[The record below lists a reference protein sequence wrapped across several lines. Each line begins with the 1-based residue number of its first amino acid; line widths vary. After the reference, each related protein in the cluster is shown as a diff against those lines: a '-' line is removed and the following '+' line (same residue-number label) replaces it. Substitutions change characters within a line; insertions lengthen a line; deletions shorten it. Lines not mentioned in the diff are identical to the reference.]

1 MKVLRKILR
10 PRSPKKRV
18 NIKGRG
24 LSSTRFTGASPE
36 NKQWRQI
43 MATDEE
49 ILFEQETK
57 DIESIRKKFEGQMYL
72 DPTYDPA
79 FKALFD
85 SEEALK
91 DFLDGVLGLEG
102 DGKIKTL
109 RFNFDNALVFRV
121 PHEKKVVFDIFAT
134 TGNNRFFNIE
144 MQRLENNFFIDRTIL
159 YKAFHIIKGRKDME
173 LSKEFKAL
181 SEKEKKYRRYELPE
195 CISVWICNFDLPH
208 ADGEVRD
215 EWGIYST
222 HALKT
227 MAEQK
232 KAAVPVSEKNKYIFL
247 SVPNFKKSIEE
258 VNSSIDKWLYLLNH
272 AKDGKKLPNFGSDI
286 IQDAIERIK
295 VENASDEL
303 LAAQEANMTTKEDYE
318 SWAIGLVINASEKA
332 KAEGFAKGHD
342 EGLVEGRKEGRKEGR
357 DERSIQIALDMIAD
371 NEPIN
376 KIVKYSQLS
385 KEKVLELRNKQ
396 AKPTAR

>member
-1 MKVLRKILR
+1 
-10 PRSPKKRV
+10 
-18 NIKGRG
+18 
-24 LSSTRFTGASPE
+24 
-36 NKQWRQI
+36 

-134 TGNNRFFNIE
+134 TGDNRFFNIE

-181 SEKEKKYRRYELPE
+181 SEKDKKYRRYELPE

-227 MAEQK
+227 MAEQN
-232 KAAVPVSEKNKYIFL
+232 KAAVPISEKNKYIFL

-258 VNSSIDKWLYLLNH
+258 VYSSIDKWLYLLNH

-332 KAEGFAKGHD
+332 MAKGRAEGFAKGHD
-342 EGLVEGRKEGRKEGR
+342 EGLTKGLAEGRKEGHAEGLVEGR
-357 DERSIQIALDMIAD
+357 AEGVADERSAVALDMLAD
-371 NEPIN
+371 NEPIE
-376 KIVKYSQLS
+376 KIVKYSHLPES
-385 KEKVLELRNKQ
+385 KVLELQKLNR
-396 AKPTAR
+396 AR

>member
-1 MKVLRKILR
+1 MDGEHFSIR
-10 PRSPKKRV
+10 
-18 NIKGRG
+18 
-24 LSSTRFTGASPE
+24 
-36 NKQWRQI
+36 NKFGDKA
-43 MATDEE
+43 MAIDEE
-49 ILFEQETK
+49 ILFESETETN

-102 DGKIKTL
+102 EGKIKTL
-109 RFNFDNALVFRV
+109 RFNFDKALVFRV

-181 SEKEKKYRRYELPE
+181 SEKDKKYRRYELPE

-208 ADGEVRD
+208 ANGEVRD

-227 MAEQK
+227 MAEQN
-232 KAAVPVSEKNKYIFL
+232 KAAVPISEKNKYIFL

-258 VNSSIDKWLYLLNH
+258 IDSSIDKWLYLLNH
-272 AKDGKKLPNFGSDI
+272 AKDGKKLPSFGNEI

-342 EGLVEGRKEGRKEGR
+342 EGLVEGRAEGRAEGRKEGR
-357 DERSIQIALDMIAD
+357 AEGREQERVENKNDTEVVLREMGISEKQIAEMQT
-371 NEPIN
+371 
-376 KIVKYSQLS
+376 K
-385 KEKVLELRNKQ
+385 LEALRQKRLAQ
-396 AKPTAR
+396 K

>member
-1 MKVLRKILR
+1 
-10 PRSPKKRV
+10 
-18 NIKGRG
+18 
-24 LSSTRFTGASPE
+24 
-36 NKQWRQI
+36 
-43 MATDEE
+43 MAIDEE
-49 ILFEQETK
+49 ILFESETETK

-102 DGKIKTL
+102 EGKIKTL
-109 RFNFDNALVFRV
+109 RFNFDKALVFRV

-181 SEKEKKYRRYELPE
+181 SEKDKKYRRYELPE

-208 ADGEVRD
+208 ANGEVRD

-227 MAEQK
+227 MAEQN
-232 KAAVPVSEKNKYIFL
+232 KAAVPISEKNKYIGTKVQYMSPRSYRQEVLPLRLSAQYIFL

-258 VNSSIDKWLYLLNH
+258 IDSSIDKWLYLLNH
-272 AKDGKKLPNFGSDI
+272 AKDGKKLPSFGSEI

-332 KAEGFAKGHD
+332 MAKGRAEGFVKGHD
-342 EGLVEGRKEGRKEGR
+342 EGLIEGRAEGRKEGREEGR
-357 DERSIQIALDMIAD
+357 EQEHLENQADTKAVLQELGVSEEKIAEMQT
-371 NEPIN
+371 
-376 KIVKYSQLS
+376 K
-385 KEKVLELRNKQ
+385 LEALRQKRLAQ
-396 AKPTAR
+396 K

>member
-1 MKVLRKILR
+1 
-10 PRSPKKRV
+10 
-18 NIKGRG
+18 
-24 LSSTRFTGASPE
+24 
-36 NKQWRQI
+36 

-49 ILFEQETK
+49 IIFGLETEKK
-57 DIESIRKKFEGQMYL
+57 DIKCIRKKFEGQMYL

-102 DGKIKTL
+102 ERKIKTL
-109 RFNFDNALVFRV
+109 RFNFDKALVFRV

-134 TGNNRFFNIE
+134 TGDNRFFNIE
-144 MQRLENNFFIDRTIL
+144 MQRLENNFFVDRTIL

-215 EWGIYST
+215 EWGIYSS
-222 HALKT
+222 HALKM

-232 KAAVPVSEKNKYIFL
+232 KVAIPISDKNKYIFL
-247 SVPNFKKSIEE
+247 SVPNFKKSIDD
-258 VNSSIDKWLYLLNH
+258 VDSSVDKWLYLLNH
-272 AKDGKKLPNFGSDI
+272 AKDGKELPNFGSEI

-303 LAAQEANMTTKEDYE
+303 LVAQEANMTTKEDYE

-332 KAEGFAKGHD
+332 KTEGFAKGHA
-342 EGLVEGRKEGRKEGR
+342 EGRAEGRAEGHE
-357 DERSIQIALDMIAD
+357 ERSVQVALDMLAE
-371 NEPIN
+371 NEPIE
-376 KIVKYSQLS
+376 KIVKYSHLPES
-385 KEKVLELRNKQ
+385 KVLELRKS
-396 AKPTAR
+396 RRV

>member
-1 MKVLRKILR
+1 MDGEHFSIR
-10 PRSPKKRV
+10 
-18 NIKGRG
+18 
-24 LSSTRFTGASPE
+24 
-36 NKQWRQI
+36 NKFGDKA
-43 MATDEE
+43 MAIDEE
-49 ILFEQETK
+49 ILFESETETK

-102 DGKIKTL
+102 EGKIKTL
-109 RFNFDNALVFRV
+109 RFNFDKALVFRV

-181 SEKEKKYRRYELPE
+181 SEKDKKYRRYELPE

-208 ADGEVRD
+208 ANGEVRD

-227 MAEQK
+227 MAEQN
-232 KAAVPVSEKNKYIFL
+232 KAAVPISEKNKYIFL

-258 VNSSIDKWLYLLNH
+258 IDSSIDKWLYLLNH
-272 AKDGKKLPNFGSDI
+272 AKDGKELPNFGSEI

-342 EGLVEGRKEGRKEGR
+342 EGLVEGRAEGRKEGRKEGR
-357 DERSIQIALDMIAD
+357 AEGRAEGREEGREQEHLENQADTKAVLQELGVSEEKIAEMQT
-371 NEPIN
+371 
-376 KIVKYSQLS
+376 K
-385 KEKVLELRNKQ
+385 LEALRQKRLVQ
-396 AKPTAR
+396 K

>member
-1 MKVLRKILR
+1 MDGEHFSIR
-10 PRSPKKRV
+10 
-18 NIKGRG
+18 
-24 LSSTRFTGASPE
+24 
-36 NKQWRQI
+36 NKFGDKA
-43 MATDEE
+43 MAIDEE
-49 ILFEQETK
+49 ILFESETETK

-102 DGKIKTL
+102 EGKIKTL
-109 RFNFDNALVFRV
+109 RFNFDKALVFRV

-181 SEKEKKYRRYELPE
+181 SEKDKKYRRYELPE

-208 ADGEVRD
+208 ANGEVRD

-227 MAEQK
+227 MAEQN
-232 KAAVPVSEKNKYIFL
+232 KAAVPISEKNKYIFL

-258 VNSSIDKWLYLLNH
+258 IDSSIDKWLYLLNH
-272 AKDGKKLPNFGSDI
+272 AKDGKELPNFGSDI

-342 EGLVEGRKEGRKEGR
+342 EGRKEGREQEYLENQADTKAVLQELGVS
-357 DERSIQIALDMIAD
+357 EEKIAEMQTKL
-371 NEPIN
+371 E
-376 KIVKYSQLS
+376 
-385 KEKVLELRNKQ
+385 VLRQKRLAQK
-396 AKPTAR
+396 